1 MLFYGFC
8 STLIFFLTMSRA
20 AFFTRIKWII
30 ALLLTIILDTLPVP
44 ILGFIILY
52 ILIFRPL
59 WFRDAILEIY
69 DIKSDIN
76 GD

>member
-1 MLFYGFC
+1 
-8 STLIFFLTMSRA
+8 MSNN

-30 ALLLTIILDTLPVP
+30 VLILLMTLDILPVP
-44 ILGFIILY
+44 VLGLIFLY

-59 WFRDAILEIY
+59 WFRDAVLEIY
-69 DIKSDIN
+69 DIKSNIN